1 MYYCYL
7 NKYCSRRTFV
17 KLLSLGGFSLLSAGS
32 LSFIS
37 SCISKPPENGSTTPT
52 ITQTDSVYLPTEGG
66 SIVPEITA
74 IGRQPNTI
82 GSINISGISEFSF
95 NPVDLE
101 TIRSDIFQP
110 GHFSIFDVLVH
121 LSKRGDLTLQYH
133 FDDSLATHVIDSI
146 NNEEHWWY
154 AVHYS
159 GGWRENI
166 AFRMDTHPYKD
177 NSYIEFFRESSEHLE
192 GIYATFRDEVDRLR
206 TNGGKIIIPEFTIQ
220 SPDEQWSFNDVEV
233 TPHNVR
239 QDVLQPG
246 VVTALDALLSMLEQ
260 DKLSQLKLTWYQSIR
275 TADPVD
281 SYWVE
286 NIDISQEAMGGC
298 GFVYETGAKIFSGF
312 RGSHIHIPSDIRVTV
327 SPEYAYWFWICL

>member
-1 MYYCYL
+1 
-7 NKYCSRRTFV
+7 V
-17 KLLSLGGFSLLSAGS
+17 KLLSLGGYSLLSAGS

-37 SCISKPPENGSTTPT
+37 SCISEPSENGSITPT
-52 ITQTDSVYLPTEGG
+52 ITKTDSVYLPTEGG
-66 SIVPEITA
+66 SIVPEVTA

-82 GSINISGISEFSF
+82 GSINISGIGEFIF

-101 TIRSDIFQP
+101 TIRSDIFKP

-146 NNEEHWWY
+146 NNEERWWY
-154 AVHYS
+154 AAHYS

-177 NSYIEFFRESSEHLE
+177 NSYIEFFRESSEHIE

-239 QDVLQPG
+239 QDALQSG
-246 VVTALDALLSMLEQ
+246 VVTALDALLSLLEQ

-286 NIDISQEAMGGC
+286 KIDVSQEATGGC
-298 GFVYETGAKIFSGF
+298 GFVYETGAKVFSGF